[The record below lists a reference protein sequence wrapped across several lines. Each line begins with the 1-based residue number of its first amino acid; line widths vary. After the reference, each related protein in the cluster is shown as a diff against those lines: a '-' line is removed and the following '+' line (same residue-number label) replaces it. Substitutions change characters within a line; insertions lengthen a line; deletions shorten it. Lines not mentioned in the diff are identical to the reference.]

1 MVWQTVPVFDDS
13 QKEGVQSKCLVDFRA
28 DHLPFERVM
37 SDFRKN
43 ILQTDFEGKNSA
55 RKYLGR
61 KLSCTEINISLMAY
75 NAEKKSYSAI
85 CWGKKIK
92 LRRFGEKVLTLTKSP
107 IPRLKSQIGRPLSG

>member
-1 MVWQTVPVFDDS
+1 MQTVPVFDDS

-61 KLSCTEINISLMAY
+61 KISCTEINISLMAY
-75 NAEKKSYSAI
+75 NAEKILLRYAL
-85 CWGKKIK
+85 GKKIK

-107 IPRLKSQIGRPLSG
+107 IPRLKSQIGRPLCG

>member
-1 MVWQTVPVFDDS
+1 M
-13 QKEGVQSKCLVDFRA
+13 VDFRA

-43 ILQTDFEGKNSA
+43 ILQTDFERKNSA

-61 KLSCTEINISLMAY
+61 KISCTEINISLMAY
-75 NAEKKSYSAI
+75 NAEKILLRYTLGK
-85 CWGKKIK
+85 KKIK

-107 IPRLKSQIGRPLSG
+107 IPRLKSQIGRPLCG

>member
-1 MVWQTVPVFDDS
+1 M
-13 QKEGVQSKCLVDFRA
+13 VDFRA

-61 KLSCTEINISLMAY
+61 KISCTEINISLMAY
-75 NAEKKSYSAI
+75 NAEKILLRYALGK
-85 CWGKKIK
+85 KKIK

-107 IPRLKSQIGRPLSG
+107 IPRLKRQIGRPLCG